1 MEIKTIHCSFGVQFL
16 FLSILWS
23 ESAKRRRLINMYWI
37 EDDSEAVEECEEL
50 YSIIPIIDE
59 SDLSDLEED
68 QLADLDDEE
77 EDIDF

>member
-1 MEIKTIHCSFGVQFL
+1 MNRQKGVD
-16 FLSILWS
+16 S
-23 ESAKRRRLINMYWI
+23 INMYWI
-37 EDDSEAVEECEEL
+37 EDDREAVEECEEL
-50 YSIIPIIDE
+50 YSIIPLTDE

>member
-1 MEIKTIHCSFGVQFL
+1 
-16 FLSILWS
+16 
-23 ESAKRRRLINMYWI
+23 MYWI

-50 YSIIPIIDE
+50 YSIIPNIDE

>member
-1 MEIKTIHCSFGVQFL
+1 
-16 FLSILWS
+16 
-23 ESAKRRRLINMYWI
+23 MYWI
-37 EDDSEAVEECEEL
+37 EDDSEAVEECKEL

>member
-1 MEIKTIHCSFGVQFL
+1 MEYSFYSSPSYGVNRQKGVD
-16 FLSILWS
+16 SINL
-23 ESAKRRRLINMYWI
+23 YWI